1 MKSDALLNKLEAKP
15 GEIHR
20 VSDFDPEFTANLG
33 KKEAEKLLEA
43 NVKAMIELQG
53 KLYAHNR
60 YAVLLVFQAMDAA
73 GKDGTIKHVM
83 SGLNPQGTQVF
94 SFKSPSDLE
103 LDHDYFWRTYRCMP
117 QRGNFGI
124 FNRSYYEEV
133 LIVRVHPEFLLRQ
146 RLPDVQSLSDVNNDF
161 WMRRYRQINDLEQ
174 HLVENGTIV
183 IKFFLNVS
191 KEQQKRR
198 FLKRIEDP
206 SRNWKFSS
214 ADVKER
220 HHWESYMQAYSALL
234 SNTSTDLAPW
244 YVIPADNKWFMRY
257 AVSEIVVNRLRGLPL
272 SFPNLPQDELNK
284 LDEARLQLEN
294 ENPSAQAAQ

>member
-33 KKEAEKLLEA
+33 KKESEKLLEA
-43 NVKAMIELQG
+43 NIKDMIELQG

-161 WMRRYRQINDLEQ
+161 WMRRYSQINDLEQ

-220 HHWESYMQAYSALL
+220 HPWESYMQAYSALL
-234 SNTSTDLAPW
+234 SNTSTNLAPW
-244 YVIPADNKWFMRY
+244 YVIPADNKWCMRY

>member
-1 MKSDALLNKLEAKP
+1 MNADMISMLTAQP
-15 GEIHR
+15 GKQHKT
-20 VSDFDPEFTANLG
+20 VHFDPEYTANL
-33 KKEAEKLLEA
+33 KKKDAIGLLQS
-43 NVKAMIELQG
+43 NVEAMIEIQE
-53 KLYAHNR
+53 KLYADNR

-94 SFKSPSDLE
+94 SFKSPSELE
-103 LDHDYFWRTYRCMP
+103 LDHDYFWRTYRCLP

-133 LIVRVHPEFLLRQ
+133 LIVRVHPDFLLRQ
-146 RLPDVQSLSDVNNDF
+146 RLPGIKSLQDIDADF
-161 WMRRYRQINDLEQ
+161 WKKRFRQINDIER

-198 FLKRIEDP
+198 FLKRIEDS
-206 SRNWKFSS
+206 SRNWKFSAS
-214 ADVKER
+214 DVKER
-220 HHWESYMQAYSALL
+220 QQWDAYMDAYSEVLTH
-234 SNTSTDLAPW
+234 TSTEIAPW

-257 AVSEIVVNRLRGLPL
+257 AVSEIIVQRLK
-272 SFPNLPQDELNK
+272 K
-284 LDEARLQLEN
+284 LDIAFPVLPENERSRLAEAQTMLEN
-294 ENPSAQAAQ
+294 EV

>member
-20 VSDFDPEFTANLG
+20 VSDFDPEFTADLG

-43 NVKAMIELQG
+43 NIEDMIELQG

-94 SFKSPSDLE
+94 SFKAPSDLE

-133 LIVRVHPEFLLRQ
+133 LIVKVHPEYLIRQ
-146 RLPDVQSLSDVNNDF
+146 RLPDIQSLNDVNNDF
-161 WMRRYRQINDLEQ
+161 WLRRYRQINNLER

-198 FLKRIEDP
+198 FLKRIDDP

-220 HHWESYMQAYSALL
+220 YHWESYMQAYSDLL
-234 SNTSTDLAPW
+234 SHTSTEVAPW

-257 AVSEIVVNRLRGLPL
+257 AVSEIVVNRLRSLPL
-272 SFPNLPQDELNK
+272 SFPKLPQDELNR
-284 LDEARLQLEN
+284 LEEARLQLEN
-294 ENPSAQAAQ
+294 EIQQDPTT